1 MTGGDLTLELGLL
14 NIQHQLESVL
24 SHLVSLQPD
33 PKVESTRL
41 GVHQSVHENGSTP
54 PVSRF
59 RCWIGTHF
67 LPLGP

>member
-33 PKVESTRL
+33 PKVELTRL
-41 GVHQSVHENGSTP
+41 GVHQRVHENGSTP
-54 PVSRF
+54 SVNRF

-67 LPLGP
+67 RPVGP